1 MSALYEELRDLEGI
15 LSQNPETG
23 ALNEKTSYLG
33 EYTNRLFGAPYQL
46 MDDVDKRFPEINSD
60 IGNGYLKNIM
70 LNAPIVHIRPGM
82 PIYTGKDKSGI
93 DKVVDSIKNMYWN
106 NVRGDSTDLSG
117 LLDSLAQNTLFGKG
131 SKLQKRMF
139 GFRETYY
146 DYMQHVNYMC
156 RSVAVLL
163 NLTTDQDKLPWG
175 TYTSTKSGI
184 KDNMDSFSNMK
195 WENYRMLK
203 KSYVKD
209 PLEYLGE
216 LVGDV
221 VDGIVSSVVG
231 TAGAAMAGFLTNG
244 LTDDPTAGTGEGEEA
259 KGSFMSQI
267 SDTLFNRF
275 TENTLAG
282 SLVNKVTAVEFM
294 IEPGSFVESLSN
306 ETTESQISAAIN
318 SVGDAVGKE
327 IAFITNSNADTG
339 VLGDVMGFL
348 GDTLESAS
356 TAVAGIV
363 EGATG
368 GFMTNLFTGAL
379 QSIKGQ
385 KMIYPKIYDKSHANM
400 NYTFDIMLS
409 SPYGDV
415 YNYYMNIVVPLM
427 HLIALAAPRMVT
439 ANSIASPY
447 LIQFY
452 IPGQCTCHL
461 GIVQNL
467 TITKNPN
474 QERVSVNGF
483 PLEVKVQVQIEE
495 LYNAMSISP
504 ANDPASFL
512 FNETLNDYLAN
523 TAGLIPSVDTY
534 VKQRNVMFGNLNEYF
549 TSGEWMNDMV
559 SGVIEKVEDFI
570 NPFVGR

>member
-1 MSALYEELRDLEGI
+1 MSALYNELKYIEGI

-23 ALNEKTSYLG
+23 ALNEQDSYIG

-46 MDDVDKRFPEINSD
+46 MDDVDKRFSDVNSD
-60 IGNGYLKNIM
+60 LGSGYIRNIM
-70 LNAPIVHIRPGM
+70 LNAPVIHIRPGM
-82 PIYTGKDKSGI
+82 PIYTGKDKNGI
-93 DKVVDSIKNMYWN
+93 DKIVDAARSMYIN
-106 NVRGDSTDLSG
+106 SERSGGGKVSDLLG
-117 LLDSLAQNTLFGKG
+117 GLAQNTLFGKG
-131 SKLQKRMF
+131 SKLQRRMF

-163 NLTTDQDKLPWG
+163 NLTTDQDTLPWG
-175 TYTSTKSGI
+175 TFVSSSSGI
-184 KDNMDSFSNMK
+184 DDGMTSFSSMR

-216 LVGDV
+216 LIEVSVGDLISDIGGAV
-221 VDGIVSSVVG
+221 VS
-231 TAGAAMAGFLTNG
+231 AEEFMLGFLTCG
-244 LTDDPTAGTGEGEEA
+244 LTDIAVGNNEESYLS
-259 KGSFMSQI
+259 KLSN
-267 SDTLFNRF
+267 DLFNMF
-275 TENTLAG
+275 DPGHNSLAD

-294 IEPGSFVESLSN
+294 YEPESFTESLSN
-306 ETTESQISAAIN
+306 ETKESQIAAAIN

-327 IAFITNSNADTG
+327 IAFITNSNADVG
-339 VLGDVMGFL
+339 VIGDVLSFL
-348 GDTLESAS
+348 GDTVENATTSL
-356 TAVAGIV
+356 AGIV
-363 EGATG
+363 ESATG

-379 QSIKGQ
+379 QTIKGQ
-385 KMIYPKIYDKSHANM
+385 KMIYPKIYDKSNSNM
-400 NYTFDIMLS
+400 NYQFSIMLT
-409 SPYGDV
+409 SPYGDI

-452 IPGQCTCHL
+452 IPGQVTCHL
-461 GIVQNL
+461 GIINNL
-467 TITKNPN
+467 TIVKNPN
-474 QERVSVNGF
+474 QKRVSVNGF
-483 PLEVKVQVQIEE
+483 PLEVKVTVQIEE

-504 ANDPASFL
+504 ANDPSSFL

-534 VKQRNVMFGNLNEYF
+534 VKQRSVMFDNLADYF
-549 TSGEWMNDMV
+549 TSGEWANDAV
-559 SGVIEKVEDFI
+559 SGVIEKVEDVI

>member
-1 MSALYEELRDLEGI
+1 MSALYNELKYIEGI

-23 ALNEKTSYLG
+23 ALNEQDSYIG

-46 MDDVDKRFPEINSD
+46 MDDVDKRFSDVNSD
-60 IGNGYLKNIM
+60 LGSGYIRNIM
-70 LNAPIVHIRPGM
+70 LNAPVIHIRPGM
-82 PIYTGKDKSGI
+82 PIYTGKDKNGI
-93 DKVVDSIKNMYWN
+93 DKIVDAARSMYIN
-106 NVRGDSTDLSG
+106 SERSGGGKVSDLLG
-117 LLDSLAQNTLFGKG
+117 GLAQNTLFGKG
-131 SKLQKRMF
+131 SKLQRRMF

-163 NLTTDQDKLPWG
+163 NLTTDQDTLPWG
-175 TYTSTKSGI
+175 TFVSSSSGI
-184 KDNMDSFSNMK
+184 DDGMTSFSSMR

-216 LVGDV
+216 LIEVSVGDLLSDIGGAV
-221 VDGIVSSVVG
+221 VS
-231 TAGAAMAGFLTNG
+231 AEKFMLGFLTCG
-244 LTDDPTAGTGEGEEA
+244 LTDIAVGSNEESYLS
-259 KGSFMSQI
+259 KLSN
-267 SDTLFNRF
+267 DLFNMF
-275 TENTLAG
+275 DPGHNSLAD

-294 IEPGSFVESLSN
+294 YEPESFTESLSN
-306 ETTESQISAAIN
+306 ETKESQIAAAIN

-327 IAFITNSNADTG
+327 IAFITNSNADVG
-339 VLGDVMGFL
+339 VIGDVLSFL
-348 GDTLESAS
+348 GDTVENATTSL
-356 TAVAGIV
+356 AGIV
-363 EGATG
+363 ESATG

-379 QSIKGQ
+379 QTIKGQ
-385 KMIYPKIYDKSHANM
+385 KMIYPKIYDKSNSNM
-400 NYTFDIMLS
+400 NYQFSIMLT
-409 SPYGDV
+409 SPYGDI

-452 IPGQCTCHL
+452 IPGQVTCHL
-461 GIVQNL
+461 GIINNL
-467 TITKNPN
+467 TIVKNPN
-474 QERVSVNGF
+474 QKRVSVNGF
-483 PLEVKVQVQIEE
+483 PLEVKVTVQIEE

-504 ANDPASFL
+504 ANDPSSFL

-534 VKQRNVMFGNLNEYF
+534 VKQRSVMFDNLADYF
-549 TSGEWMNDMV
+549 TSGEWANDAV
-559 SGVIEKVEDFI
+559 SGVIEKVEDVI

>member
-1 MSALYEELRDLEGI
+1 MSALYNELKYIEGI

-23 ALNEKTSYLG
+23 ALNEQDSYIG

-46 MDDVDKRFPEINSD
+46 MDDVDKRFSDVNSD
-60 IGNGYLKNIM
+60 LGSGYIRNIM
-70 LNAPIVHIRPGM
+70 LNAPVIHIKPGM
-82 PIYTGKDKSGI
+82 PIYTGKDKNGI
-93 DKVVDSIKNMYWN
+93 DKIVDAARSMYIN
-106 NVRGDSTDLSG
+106 SERSGGGKVSDLLG
-117 LLDSLAQNTLFGKG
+117 GLAQNTLFGKG
-131 SKLQKRMF
+131 SKLQRRMF

-163 NLTTDQDKLPWG
+163 NLTTDQDTLPWG
-175 TYTSTKSGI
+175 TFVSSSSGI
-184 KDNMDSFSNMK
+184 DDGMTSFSSMR

-216 LVGDV
+216 LIEVSVGDLISDIGGAV
-221 VDGIVSSVVG
+221 VS
-231 TAGAAMAGFLTNG
+231 AEEFMLGFLTCG
-244 LTDDPTAGTGEGEEA
+244 LTDIAVGSNEESYLS
-259 KGSFMSQI
+259 KLSN
-267 SDTLFNRF
+267 DLFNMF
-275 TENTLAG
+275 DPGHNSLAD

-294 IEPGSFVESLSN
+294 YEPESFTESLSN
-306 ETTESQISAAIN
+306 ETKESQIAAAIN

-327 IAFITNSNADTG
+327 IAFITNSNADVG
-339 VLGDVMGFL
+339 VIGDVLSFL
-348 GDTLESAS
+348 GDTVENATTSL
-356 TAVAGIV
+356 AGIV
-363 EGATG
+363 ESATG

-379 QSIKGQ
+379 QTIKGQ
-385 KMIYPKIYDKSHANM
+385 KMIYPKIYDKSNSNM
-400 NYTFDIMLS
+400 NYQFSIMLT
-409 SPYGDV
+409 SPYGDI

-452 IPGQCTCHL
+452 IPGQVTCHL
-461 GIVQNL
+461 GIINNL
-467 TITKNPN
+467 TIVKNPN
-474 QERVSVNGF
+474 QKRVSVNGF
-483 PLEVKVQVQIEE
+483 PLEVKVTVQIEE

-504 ANDPASFL
+504 ANDPSSFL

-534 VKQRNVMFGNLNEYF
+534 VKQRSVMFDNLADYF
-549 TSGEWMNDMV
+549 TSGEWANDAV
-559 SGVIEKVEDFI
+559 SGVIEKVEDVI

>member
-1 MSALYEELRDLEGI
+1 MSALYNELKYIEGI

-23 ALNEKTSYLG
+23 ALNEQDSYIG

-46 MDDVDKRFPEINSD
+46 MDDVDKRFSDVNSD
-60 IGNGYLKNIM
+60 LGSGYIRNIM
-70 LNAPIVHIRPGM
+70 LNAPVIHIRPGM
-82 PIYTGKDKSGI
+82 PIYTGKDKNGI
-93 DKVVDSIKNMYWN
+93 DKIVDAARSMYIN
-106 NVRGDSTDLSG
+106 SERSGGGKVSDLLG
-117 LLDSLAQNTLFGKG
+117 GLAQNTLFGKG
-131 SKLQKRMF
+131 SKLQRRMF

-163 NLTTDQDKLPWG
+163 NLTTDQDTLPWG
-175 TYTSTKSGI
+175 TFVSSSSGI
-184 KDNMDSFSNMK
+184 DDGMTSFSSMR

-216 LVGDV
+216 LIEVSVGDLISDIGGAV
-221 VDGIVSSVVG
+221 VS
-231 TAGAAMAGFLTNG
+231 AEEFMLGFLTCG
-244 LTDDPTAGTGEGEEA
+244 LTDIAVGSNEESYLS
-259 KGSFMSQI
+259 KLSN
-267 SDTLFNRF
+267 DLFNMF
-275 TENTLAG
+275 DPGHNSLAD

-294 IEPGSFVESLSN
+294 YEPESFTESLSN
-306 ETTESQISAAIN
+306 ETKESQIAAAIN

-327 IAFITNSNADTG
+327 IAFITNSNADVG
-339 VLGDVMGFL
+339 VIGDVLSFL
-348 GDTLESAS
+348 GDTVENATTSL
-356 TAVAGIV
+356 AGIV
-363 EGATG
+363 ESATG

-379 QSIKGQ
+379 QTIKGQ
-385 KMIYPKIYDKSHANM
+385 KMIYPKIYDKSNSNM
-400 NYTFDIMLS
+400 NYQFSIMLT
-409 SPYGDV
+409 SPYGDI

-452 IPGQCTCHL
+452 IPGQVTCHL
-461 GIVQNL
+461 GIINNL
-467 TITKNPN
+467 TIVKNPN
-474 QERVSVNGF
+474 QKRVSVNGF
-483 PLEVKVQVQIEE
+483 PLEVKVTVQIEE

-504 ANDPASFL
+504 ANDPSSFL

-534 VKQRNVMFGNLNEYF
+534 VKQRSVMFDNLADYF
-549 TSGEWMNDMV
+549 TSGEWANDAV
-559 SGVIEKVEDFI
+559 SGVIEKVEDVI

>member
-1 MSALYEELRDLEGI
+1 MSALYNELKYIEGI

-23 ALNEKTSYLG
+23 ALNEQDSYIG

-46 MDDVDKRFPEINSD
+46 MDDVDKRFSDVNSD
-60 IGNGYLKNIM
+60 LGSGYIRNIM
-70 LNAPIVHIRPGM
+70 LNAPVIHIRPGM
-82 PIYTGKDKSGI
+82 PIYTGKDKNGI
-93 DKVVDSIKNMYWN
+93 DKIVDAARSMYIN
-106 NVRGDSTDLSG
+106 SERSGGGKVSDLLG
-117 LLDSLAQNTLFGKG
+117 GLAQNTLFGKG
-131 SKLQKRMF
+131 SKLQRRMF

-163 NLTTDQDKLPWG
+163 NLTTDQDTLPWG
-175 TYTSTKSGI
+175 TFVSSSSGI
-184 KDNMDSFSNMK
+184 DDGMTSFSSMR

-216 LVGDV
+216 LIEVSVGDLLSDIGGAV
-221 VDGIVSSVVG
+221 VS
-231 TAGAAMAGFLTNG
+231 AEKFMLGFLTCG
-244 LTDDPTAGTGEGEEA
+244 LTDIAVGSNEESYLS
-259 KGSFMSQI
+259 KLSN
-267 SDTLFNRF
+267 DLFNMF
-275 TENTLAG
+275 DPGHNSLAD

-294 IEPGSFVESLSN
+294 YEPESFTESLSN
-306 ETTESQISAAIN
+306 ETKESQIAAAIN

-327 IAFITNSNADTG
+327 IAFITNSNADVG
-339 VLGDVMGFL
+339 VIGDVLSFL
-348 GDTLESAS
+348 GDTVENATTSL
-356 TAVAGIV
+356 AGIV
-363 EGATG
+363 ESATG

-379 QSIKGQ
+379 QTIKGQ
-385 KMIYPKIYDKSHANM
+385 KMIYPKIYDKSNSNM
-400 NYTFDIMLS
+400 NYQFSIMLT
-409 SPYGDV
+409 SPYGDI

-452 IPGQCTCHL
+452 IPGQVTCHL
-461 GIVQNL
+461 GIINNL
-467 TITKNPN
+467 TIVKNPN
-474 QERVSVNGF
+474 QKRVSVNRF
-483 PLEVKVQVQIEE
+483 PLEVKVTVQIEE

-504 ANDPASFL
+504 ANDPSSFL

-534 VKQRNVMFGNLNEYF
+534 VKQRSVMFDNLADYF
-549 TSGEWMNDMV
+549 TSGEWANDAV
-559 SGVIEKVEDFI
+559 SGVIEKVEDVI

>member
-1 MSALYEELRDLEGI
+1 MSALYNELKYIEGI

-23 ALNEKTSYLG
+23 ALNEQDSYIG

-46 MDDVDKRFPEINSD
+46 MDDVDKRFSDVNSD
-60 IGNGYLKNIM
+60 LGSGYIRNIM
-70 LNAPIVHIRPGM
+70 FNAPVIHIRPGM
-82 PIYTGKDKSGI
+82 PIYTGKDKNGI
-93 DKVVDSIKNMYWN
+93 DKIVDAARSMYIN
-106 NVRGDSTDLSG
+106 SERSGGGKVSDLLG
-117 LLDSLAQNTLFGKG
+117 GLAQNTLFGKG
-131 SKLQKRMF
+131 SKLQRRMF

-163 NLTTDQDKLPWG
+163 NLTTDQDTLPWG
-175 TYTSTKSGI
+175 TFVSSSSGI
-184 KDNMDSFSNMK
+184 DDGMTSFSSMR

-216 LVGDV
+216 LIEVSVGDLISDIGGAV
-221 VDGIVSSVVG
+221 VS
-231 TAGAAMAGFLTNG
+231 AEEFMLGFLTCG
-244 LTDDPTAGTGEGEEA
+244 LTDIAVGSNEESYLS
-259 KGSFMSQI
+259 KLSN
-267 SDTLFNRF
+267 DLFNMF
-275 TENTLAG
+275 DPGHNSLAD

-294 IEPGSFVESLSN
+294 YEPESFTESLSN
-306 ETTESQISAAIN
+306 ETKESQIAAAIN

-327 IAFITNSNADTG
+327 IAFITNSNADVG
-339 VLGDVMGFL
+339 VIGDVLSFL
-348 GDTLESAS
+348 GDTVENATTSL
-356 TAVAGIV
+356 AGIV
-363 EGATG
+363 ESATG

-379 QSIKGQ
+379 QTIKGQ
-385 KMIYPKIYDKSHANM
+385 KMIYPKIYDKSNSNM
-400 NYTFDIMLS
+400 NYQFSIMLT
-409 SPYGDV
+409 SPYGDI

-452 IPGQCTCHL
+452 IPGQVTCHL
-461 GIVQNL
+461 GIINNL
-467 TITKNPN
+467 TIVKNPN
-474 QERVSVNGF
+474 QKRVSVNGF
-483 PLEVKVQVQIEE
+483 PLEVKVTVQIEE

-504 ANDPASFL
+504 ANDPSSFL

-534 VKQRNVMFGNLNEYF
+534 VKQRSVMFDNLADYF
-549 TSGEWMNDMV
+549 TSGEWANDAV
-559 SGVIEKVEDFI
+559 SGVIEKVEDVI

>member
-1 MSALYEELRDLEGI
+1 MSALYNELKYIEGI

-23 ALNEKTSYLG
+23 ALNEQDSYIG

-46 MDDVDKRFPEINSD
+46 MDDVDKRFSDVNSD
-60 IGNGYLKNIM
+60 LGSGYIRNIM
-70 LNAPIVHIRPGM
+70 LNAPVIHIRPGM
-82 PIYTGKDKSGI
+82 PIYTGKDKNGI
-93 DKVVDSIKNMYWN
+93 DKIVDAARSMYIN
-106 NVRGDSTDLSG
+106 SERSGGGKVSDLLG
-117 LLDSLAQNTLFGKG
+117 GLAQNTLFGKG
-131 SKLQKRMF
+131 SKLQRRMF

-163 NLTTDQDKLPWG
+163 NLTTDQDTLPWG
-175 TYTSTKSGI
+175 TFVSSSSGI
-184 KDNMDSFSNMK
+184 DDGMTSFSSMR

-216 LVGDV
+216 LIEVSVGDLLSDIGGAV
-221 VDGIVSSVVG
+221 VS
-231 TAGAAMAGFLTNG
+231 AEKFMLGFLTCG
-244 LTDDPTAGTGEGEEA
+244 LTDIAVGSNEESYLS
-259 KGSFMSQI
+259 KLSN
-267 SDTLFNRF
+267 DLFNMF
-275 TENTLAG
+275 DPGHNSLAD
-282 SLVNKVTAVEFM
+282 SLVNKVTAVEF
-294 IEPGSFVESLSN
+294 IYEPESFTESLSN
-306 ETTESQISAAIN
+306 ETKESQIAAAIN

-327 IAFITNSNADTG
+327 IAFITNSNADVG
-339 VLGDVMGFL
+339 VIGDVLSFL
-348 GDTLESAS
+348 GDTVENATTSL
-356 TAVAGIV
+356 AGIV
-363 EGATG
+363 ESATG

-379 QSIKGQ
+379 QTIKGQ
-385 KMIYPKIYDKSHANM
+385 KMIYPKIYDKSNSNM
-400 NYTFDIMLS
+400 NYQFSIMLT
-409 SPYGDV
+409 SPYGDI

-452 IPGQCTCHL
+452 IPGQVTCHL
-461 GIVQNL
+461 GIINNL
-467 TITKNPN
+467 TIVKNPN
-474 QERVSVNGF
+474 QKRVSVNGF
-483 PLEVKVQVQIEE
+483 PLEVKVTVQIEE

-504 ANDPASFL
+504 ANDPSSFL

-534 VKQRNVMFGNLNEYF
+534 VKQRSVMFDNLADYF
-549 TSGEWMNDMV
+549 TSGEWANDAV
-559 SGVIEKVEDFI
+559 SGVIEKVEDVI

>member
-1 MSALYEELRDLEGI
+1 MSALYNELKYIEGI

-23 ALNEKTSYLG
+23 ALNEQDSYIG

-46 MDDVDKRFPEINSD
+46 MDDVDKRFSDVNSD
-60 IGNGYLKNIM
+60 LGSGYIRNIM
-70 LNAPIVHIRPGM
+70 FNAPVIHIRPGM
-82 PIYTGKDKSGI
+82 PIYTGKDKNGI
-93 DKVVDSIKNMYWN
+93 DKIVDAARSMYIN
-106 NVRGDSTDLSG
+106 SERSGGGKVSDLLG
-117 LLDSLAQNTLFGKG
+117 GLAQNTLFGKG
-131 SKLQKRMF
+131 SKLQRRMF

-163 NLTTDQDKLPWG
+163 NLTTDQDTLPWG
-175 TYTSTKSGI
+175 TFVSSSSGI
-184 KDNMDSFSNMK
+184 DDGMTSFSSMR

-216 LVGDV
+216 LIEVSVGDLISDIGGAV
-221 VDGIVSSVVG
+221 VS
-231 TAGAAMAGFLTNG
+231 AEEFMLGFLTCG
-244 LTDDPTAGTGEGEEA
+244 LTDIAVGNNEESYLS
-259 KGSFMSQI
+259 KLSN
-267 SDTLFNRF
+267 DLFNMF
-275 TENTLAG
+275 DPGHNSLAD

-294 IEPGSFVESLSN
+294 YEPESFTESLSN
-306 ETTESQISAAIN
+306 ETKESQIAAAIN

-327 IAFITNSNADTG
+327 IAFITNSNADVG
-339 VLGDVMGFL
+339 VIGDVLSFL
-348 GDTLESAS
+348 GDTVENATTSL
-356 TAVAGIV
+356 AGIV
-363 EGATG
+363 ESATG

-379 QSIKGQ
+379 QTIKGQ
-385 KMIYPKIYDKSHANM
+385 KMIYPKIYDKSNSNM
-400 NYTFDIMLS
+400 NYQFSIMLT
-409 SPYGDV
+409 SPYGDI

-452 IPGQCTCHL
+452 IPGQVTCHL
-461 GIVQNL
+461 GIINNL
-467 TITKNPN
+467 TIVKNPN
-474 QERVSVNGF
+474 QKRVSVNGF
-483 PLEVKVQVQIEE
+483 PLEVKVTVQIEE

-504 ANDPASFL
+504 ANDPSSFL

-534 VKQRNVMFGNLNEYF
+534 VKQRSVMFDNLADYF
-549 TSGEWMNDMV
+549 TSGEWANDAV
-559 SGVIEKVEDFI
+559 SGVIEKVEDVI